1 MTPEH
6 ERLFE
11 RVRQRREQHLAEL
24 TTPRPSSAAGSSSA
38 GAGAEAGARVFD
50 PQTGQEGVVVGRT
63 TANVV
68 VSTPERADR

>member
-11 RVRQRREQHLAEL
+11 RVRQRREQHLADL
-24 TTPRPSSAAGSSSA
+24 TPSRPIGGARDANAGDRAAAGT
-38 GAGAEAGARVFD
+38 RVFD
-50 PQTGQEGVVVGRT
+50 PLTGEEGVIVGRT